1 MPGAPIARPISTS
14 TAPWATVAPSF
25 CDLTVELKK
34 YPGTAANCSSTL
46 VRSGGTGVTPVMAG
60 IGPSVVQ
67 PAATSNTAHP
77 RTAFTMP
84 QIERLRKLHAVL
96 AAGRDDELT
105 RNGVAVRGAIRLDR
119 GDVLGMS
126 LSPHG
131 VVETRIGEGDGP
143 TDEGGAA
150 GFLCRRITQ
159 ARIEPRAR

>member
-14 TAPWATVAPSF
+14 TAPWAMVAPSF

-46 VRSGGTGVTPVMAG
+46 VRSGGTGVTPVMAA
-60 IGPSVVQ
+60 IGPSVGH

-84 QIERLRKLHAVL
+84 QIERLRKLHA
-96 AAGRDDELT
+96 AGRDDELT
-105 RNGVAVRGAIRLDR
+105 GNGVAVRGAIRLDR
-119 GDVLGMS
+119 GEVLGMS
-126 LSPHG
+126 LSPHV

-143 TDEGGAA
+143 ADE
-150 GFLCRRITQ
+150 
-159 ARIEPRAR
+159 